1 MRTRNLRLIAALA
14 LVAALAAVPARAAGT
29 HDRSSPAREGFSFLW
44 AWLAERLPFQSIVAA
59 NCDQSIFID
68 PDGHCRAG
76 LFAGPGSDTS
86 DQSAHMDPDGSAA
99 PDQSLHIDPD
109 G

>member
-1 MRTRNLRLIAALA
+1 MRTQNLRLIAALA

-29 HDRSSPAREGFSFLW
+29 PDRSSPAREGFSLLW

-68 PDGHCRAG
+68 PDGHCGAG
-76 LFAGPGSDTS
+76 LFAGPGNAAPDEGW
-86 DQSAHMDPDGSAA
+86 HMDPNG
-99 PDQSLHIDPD
+99 
-109 G
+109 